1 MTNEEVARILDPE
14 TRRKALAEIE
24 YYGGFRGGDAVIEA
38 SNEACRIASEVLRRG
53 TSHPSDRGAWISV
66 KDRLPKDRG
75 NVLVVAFWHERWD
88 VYMGWCA
95 PKRSEWSV
103 HIGIGDRSD
112 VAVSHWMPLPEP
124 PEEGQV

>member
-1 MTNEEVARILDPE
+1 MTNEEAARILDPE

-75 NVLVVAFWHERWD
+75 NVLVVAFWHGRWD

-95 PKRSEWSV
+95 PKRSEWLSLI
-103 HIGIGDRSD
+103 HI
-112 VAVSHWMPLPEP
+112 
-124 PEEGQV
+124 

>member
-1 MTNEEVARILDPE
+1 MKKRPASW
-14 TRRKALAEIE
+14 TRKRAGRRWRKSSIMADSV
-24 YYGGFRGGDAVIEA
+24 GGGDAVIEA

-103 HIGIGDRSD
+103 RVGLGDRND

-124 PEEGQV
+124 PKED